1 MKQIKYIT
9 DSDIIEFAE
18 KVNEELKELGQVVI
32 DVKFTTGFVIM
43 GRDIPKVHYD
53 YNAFIIYENK

>member
-43 GRDIPKVHYD
+43 GRDIHTVHYD